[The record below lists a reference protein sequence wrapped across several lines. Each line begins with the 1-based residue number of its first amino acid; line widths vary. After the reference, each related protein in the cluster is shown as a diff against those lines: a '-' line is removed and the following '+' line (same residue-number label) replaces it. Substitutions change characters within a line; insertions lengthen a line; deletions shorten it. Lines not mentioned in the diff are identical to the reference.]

1 MSLLKRLEHG
11 GAAPQTPAA
20 PAPGDTHQ
28 AKPPVASEPTFRPNP
43 VQTQVTEAQRSLKDR
58 VKRKLISELDPSV
71 DTNKIDEVR
80 QRLKSLFDQ
89 IIEAENL
96 VLTRAEKERL
106 FEELAADVI
115 GFGPIEP
122 LLTDPTISEVMVN
135 GPKKIYFERKGRLML
150 SDVQFDDDDHVR
162 RIIDR
167 IVSPLGR
174 HVDEASPIVDARLP
188 DGSRVNVVIP
198 PISLVGPTIT
208 IRKFTKEKLRVDDLI
223 RFGSVTPEIA
233 DFLRACVHA
242 RLNIV
247 ISGGTGSGKTTLL
260 NVMSNFIP
268 DDERIVS
275 IEDSAELQLAK
286 EHWIRMET
294 RPANIEGTG
303 AITAREC
310 MKATLRMRPDRVIVG
325 ECRGGEALDMLQAMN
340 TGHDGSLTTAHANTP
355 RDMLSRLETMVLMAG
370 MDLPVRAIREQIS
383 SAVDLIV
390 QQSRMRDGSRKVTH
404 ITEVQGMEGDKI
416 TLQDVF
422 LFEQE
427 AFENGKVI
435 GSVKPTGVRPK
446 FMPKIEESGIS
457 LPPSIFGMAPG
468 FF

>member
-1 MSLLKRLEHG
+1 MSLLRRLENG
-11 GAAPQTPAA
+11 GAATAA
-20 PAPGDTHQ
+20 PVAPVPGDI
-28 AKPPVASEPTFRPNP
+28 ANVAPIAPPEPAYRPNP
-43 VQTQVTEAQRSLKDR
+43 VQTQANEAQRSLKER
-58 VKRKLISELDPSV
+58 VKRKLISELDPSL
-71 DTNKIDEVR
+71 DTAQAEEVR
-80 QRLKSLFDQ
+80 HRLKSLFDQ

-122 LLTDPTISEVMVN
+122 LLNDSTVSEVMVN
-135 GPKKIYFERKGRLML
+135 GPKKIYFERKGRLLL
-150 SDVQFDDDDHVR
+150 SDVQFDDDEHVR
-162 RIIDR
+162 RVIDR

-223 RFGSVTPEIA
+223 RFGSITPEIA

-260 NVMSNFIP
+260 NVLSNFIP

-286 EHWIRMET
+286 EHWIRLET
-294 RPANIEGTG
+294 RPANIEGSG
-303 AITAREC
+303 AVTARDC
-310 MKATLRMRPDRVIVG
+310 MKTTLRMRPDRVIVG

-340 TGHDGSLTTAHANTP
+340 TGHDGSLTTGHANSP

-383 SAVDLIV
+383 AAVDVIV

-435 GSVKPTGVRPK
+435 GTIKPTGVRPK

-457 LPPSIFGMAPG
+457 LPPSIFGLSAG